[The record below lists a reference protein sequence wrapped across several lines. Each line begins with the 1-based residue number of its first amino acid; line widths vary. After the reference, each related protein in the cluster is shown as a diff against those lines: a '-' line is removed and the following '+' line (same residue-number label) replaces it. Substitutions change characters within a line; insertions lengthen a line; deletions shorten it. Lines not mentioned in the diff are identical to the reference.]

1 MTTDSPFRLVHADP
15 ATDLIR
21 LRAERAA
28 RVETFRVDRSGA
40 GRSVLTGKTQR
51 LEPLWGAALAR
62 EQRCEERRRA
72 VKEREI
78 YPTYDALRRLL
89 ERA

>member
-1 MTTDSPFRLVHADP
+1 MTTDSPFRLVHVDP

-28 RVETFRVDRSGA
+28 RVETYRVDRSGA

-51 LEPLWGAALAR
+51 LEPLWGVALAR

-72 VKEREI
+72 VKDQELFSM
-78 YPTYDALRRLL
+78 TTAWRRVIQS
-89 ERA
+89 